1 MTTKSNKTKKLILIG
16 LGTAVVGILGYF
28 GWQYFSNRNVN
39 LKTPESDSDNPIP
52 LPNAKD
58 FNNTNSKQ
66 SIRNDEF
73 PLKKGSRGQRVKA
86 LQDALIQK
94 YGKDILPKF
103 GSDGDFGSE
112 MVNALNKLS
121 LPLSI
126 DENTYKLITNG
137 GDANKNNASELAKT
151 IYKACANKNLQN
163 ALSALKLIKTTDDY
177 SEVSTEF
184 MKYRIGG
191 VRKTLVNGLLDSFT
205 DDKQKQEIRMEFLRM
220 GLKLNG
226 DKWSLSGFLGLT
238 IITKKNAFVWKSP
251 KEKIEVPANT
261 ILGTEI
267 MKLNGFTCFEN
278 NGHKFI
284 VNSENVKNL

>member
-1 MTTKSNKTKKLILIG
+1 MATESNKTKKLILIG

-28 GWQYFSNRNVN
+28 GWQYFSNRNVS
-39 LKTPESDSDNPIP
+39 LQTPENDSDNLLP
-52 LPNAKD
+52 LPEAKD

-86 LQDALIQK
+86 LQDALIAK
-94 YGKDILPKF
+94 HGKDILPKF

-126 DENTYKLITNG
+126 DENTYKSITNG
-137 GDANKNNASELAKT
+137 GDASKNNASELAKT

-163 ALSALKLIKTTDDY
+163 ALSAIKQIKTTDDY
-177 SEVSTEF
+177 SEISNEF

-205 DDKQKQEIRMEFLRM
+205 NETQKQQIRVEFLRM
-220 GLKLNG
+220 GLKFDGN
-226 DKWSLSGFLGLT
+226 KWSLSGFLGLT
-238 IITKKNAFVWKSP
+238 LITRKNTHVWKSP
-251 KEKIEVPANT
+251 NEKVEVPANT

-267 MKLNGFTCFEN
+267 MQLNGFTCFEN
-278 NGHKFI
+278 NGEKFI
-284 VNSENVKNL
+284 VNSQNIKNL